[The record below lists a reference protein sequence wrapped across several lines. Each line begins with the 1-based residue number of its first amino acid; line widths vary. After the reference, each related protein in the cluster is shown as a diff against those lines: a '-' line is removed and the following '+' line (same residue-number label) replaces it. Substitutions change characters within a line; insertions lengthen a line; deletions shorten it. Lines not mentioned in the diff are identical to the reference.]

1 MRPAIL
7 IALGSSYLLMIA
19 VLPVGWLSESGGGL
33 LSLCLQGVSSLSPG
47 SVWTAWSLAPAVTIP
62 LAIAA
67 CAYLTHARGSDTR
80 EVALFAG
87 GLVLLALALV
97 SPLCRLAANLVSVHM
112 IQHVILVAVA
122 PPLLVLGMRTDRFA
136 RESAAA
142 RMLLARPGR
151 CAAFYGVLIWLWHVP
166 RFYEQAL
173 LDPRIHLL
181 MYGSLITA
189 AVLFWTSILSARDR
203 GAQHGGWAML
213 ALLTTFVHTGLLGAL
228 LSFSPRPWYPLL
240 SASSTDWGLSPLEDQ
255 QLAGLIMWVPMGL
268 VYLLAALW
276 IASCALSHPGKRGA
290 EHRPAAQDALIE

>member
-1 MRPAIL
+1 MRPALL
-7 IALGSSYLLMIA
+7 IALGFGYLLMVA
-19 VLPVGWLSESGGGL
+19 VLPVAWLSEPGGGL
-33 LSLCLQGVSSLSPG
+33 LSLCLQGASSLSSG
-47 SVWTAWSLAPAVTIP
+47 SVWMAWSFAPAVTVP
-62 LAIAA
+62 LAVAA
-67 CAYLTHARGSDTR
+67 CAYLPRVRGSETR
-80 EVALFAG
+80 EVALFAC
-87 GLVLLALALV
+87 GLVLLAAALV

-151 CAAFYGVLIWLWHVP
+151 CATLYGVLIWLWHVP

-173 LDPRIHLL
+173 LDPRVHLL

-203 GAQHGGWAML
+203 EAQHGGWAML
-213 ALLTTFVHTGLLGAL
+213 VLLITFVHTGLLGAL

-240 SASSTDWGLSPLEDQ
+240 SASSGAWNLSPLEDQ

-276 IASCALSHPGKRGA
+276 IASSALSHPGQREA
-290 EHRPAAQDALIE
+290 AHRPAAQDGLIE